1 VEEIG
6 LPLEA
11 HTMTVPPYFDYPTN
25 WLLLPSA
32 KGDGKSN
39 AAFHPK
45 IETVGFQSGIFN
57 RFTRFSLR
65 EPGLFMS
72 VPVLPLFGL
81 SPLSRCCL
89 ADLHKLLSQR
99 RKRSN
104 MDWGSTAGRG
114 IG

>member
-1 VEEIG
+1 
-6 LPLEA
+6 
-11 HTMTVPPYFDYPTN
+11 
-25 WLLLPSA
+25 
-32 KGDGKSN
+32 
-39 AAFHPK
+39 
-45 IETVGFQSGIFN
+45 
-57 RFTRFSLR
+57 LR

-81 SPLSRCCL
+81 SPLSWCCL